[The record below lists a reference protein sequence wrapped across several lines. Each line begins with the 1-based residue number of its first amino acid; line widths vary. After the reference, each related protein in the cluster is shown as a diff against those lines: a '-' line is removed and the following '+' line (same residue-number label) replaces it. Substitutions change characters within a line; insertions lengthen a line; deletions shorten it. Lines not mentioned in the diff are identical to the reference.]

1 MGASHFTGPL
11 ISGPILN
18 TSGTTLGQDVADW
31 GVVVA
36 GQSEAITQAGTTTAL
51 ATSIVIPAYSV
62 ITSISVIVSTI
73 WASSATLSVG
83 TSATATEL
91 VPATALGTVGI
102 VNLTPSTAGGAPA
115 LLWANTGS
123 SDIRIYVNSS
133 ASTGGVGTIIV
144 QYLQA
149 ENVTT

>member
-1 MGASHFTGPL
+1 MGASHFTGP
-11 ISGPILN
+11 IVSGPILN

-31 GVVVA
+31 GILVA
-36 GQSEAITQAGTTTAL
+36 GQTQAITQADTTTAL
-51 ATSIVIPAYSV
+51 GTGIVIPAYST

-91 VPATALGTVGI
+91 VPATALGTLGLVA
-102 VNLTPSTAGGAPA
+102 LSPSTAGGAPA
-115 LLWANTGS
+115 LLWANTGA
-123 SDIRIYVNSS
+123 SDIQIYVKSS
-133 ASTGGVGTIIV
+133 AGTGGVATIIV